1 MFQETANDWLIRC
14 WNFEREVSMKI
25 AEVLVLPAQNV
36 RSSLTTP
43 GDIRSDI
50 AFQNDI
56 NNLLARIEEAKL
68 PWTAA
73 SRLVSFGTEP
83 EVVAQPR
90 RQSATPPLRVFDGGA
105 APTRLTVTEGR
116 PAEPA
121 TVPVAAPPP
130 RRMRRRA

>member
-1 MFQETANDWLIRC
+1 
-14 WNFEREVSMKI
+14 MKI

-56 NNLLARIEEAKL
+56 NNLLARIEEVKL

-73 SRLVSFGTEP
+73 SLLVSFGDGAPGRGATEASQRHTD
-83 EVVAQPR
+83 V
-90 RQSATPPLRVFDGGA
+90 
-105 APTRLTVTEGR
+105 TRF
-116 PAEPA
+116 
-121 TVPVAAPPP
+121 
-130 RRMRRRA
+130 

>member
-1 MFQETANDWLIRC
+1 
-14 WNFEREVSMKI
+14 MKI

-56 NNLLARIEEAKL
+56 NNLLARIEEVKL

-73 SRLVSFGTEP
+73 SLLVSFGADN

-90 RQSATPPLRVFDGGA
+90 RHTVTPPLRIFDGGA
-105 APTRLTVTEGR
+105 APARPAVTEAR
-116 PAEPA
+116 SPVTEVVPAEPVVA
-121 TVPVAAPPP
+121 VVAAPAP

>member
-1 MFQETANDWLIRC
+1 
-14 WNFEREVSMKI
+14 MKI

-56 NNLLARIEEAKL
+56 NNLLARIEEVKS

-73 SRLVSFGTEP
+73 SLLVSFGTES
-83 EVVAQPR
+83 EVVAQPKR
-90 RQSATPPLRVFDGGA
+90 HTATPPLRVFDGGA
-105 APTRLTVTEGR
+105 SSSRQDVTEAR
-116 PAEPA
+116 PAEVA
-121 TVPVAAPPP
+121 VVPVAAP
-130 RRMRRRA
+130 RRARRRAG

>member
-1 MFQETANDWLIRC
+1 
-14 WNFEREVSMKI
+14 MKI

-56 NNLLARIEEAKL
+56 NNLLARIEEVKS

-73 SRLVSFGTEP
+73 SLLVSFGAEN

-90 RQSATPPLRVFDGGA
+90 RHSATPPLRVFDGGA
-105 APTRLTVTEGR
+105 SPPRQDVTESR
-116 PAEPA
+116 PVEVAVVAPA
-121 TVPVAAPPP
+121 A
-130 RRMRRRA
+130 RRARRRAG

>member
-1 MFQETANDWLIRC
+1 
-14 WNFEREVSMKI
+14 MKI

-56 NNLLARIEEAKL
+56 NNLLARIEEVKL

-73 SRLVSFGTEP
+73 SLLVSFGDEQQT
-83 EVVAQPR
+83 VAQPR
-90 RQSATPPLRVFDGGA
+90 RHSATRPLRVFDGGA
-105 APTRLTVTEGR
+105 SPARQDVTEAR
-116 PAEPA
+116 PPEDAVVPA
-121 TVPVAAPPP
+121 PAP
-130 RRMRRRA
+130 RRARRRAG

>member
-1 MFQETANDWLIRC
+1 MIGSFVAAISS
-14 WNFEREVSMKI
+14 REVSMKI

-56 NNLLARIEEAKL
+56 NNLLARIEEVKL

-73 SRLVSFGTEP
+73 SLLVSFGDEQQ
-83 EVVAQPR
+83 VVAQPR
-90 RQSATPPLRVFDGGA
+90 RHSATRSLRILDGGA
-105 APTRLTVTEGR
+105 SPIRQDVAEDAEAQVEVAPV
-116 PAEPA
+116 
-121 TVPVAAPPP
+121 
-130 RRMRRRA
+130 RRRARRRA

>member
-1 MFQETANDWLIRC
+1 
-14 WNFEREVSMKI
+14 MKI

-56 NNLLARIEEAKL
+56 NNLLARIEEVKL

-73 SRLVSFGTEP
+73 SLLVSFGE
-83 EVVAQPR
+83 EHQVVAQPR
-90 RQSATPPLRVFDGGA
+90 RHSVTRPLRVFDGGA
-105 APTRLTVTEGR
+105 SQSRQDVTE
-116 PAEPA
+116 AEA
-121 TVPVAAPPP
+121 TVPAVLAVAPAP
-130 RRMRRRA
+130 RRARRRAG

>member
-1 MFQETANDWLIRC
+1 MIGSFVAGFSR
-14 WNFEREVSMKI
+14 REVSMKI
-25 AEVLVLPAQNV
+25 ADCLVLPAQNV

-73 SRLVSFGTEP
+73 SLLVSFGAEGP
-83 EVVAQPR
+83 VVAQPKR
-90 RQSATPPLRVFDGGA
+90 HSVTPPLRIFDGGA
-105 APTRLTVTEGR
+105 AAARPGVTEAR
-116 PAEPA
+116 PVEAAAKVAPA
-121 TVPVAAPPP
+121 P
-130 RRMRRRA
+130 RRARRRA

>member
-1 MFQETANDWLIRC
+1 
-14 WNFEREVSMKI
+14 MKI

-56 NNLLARIEEAKL
+56 NNLLARIEEVKL

-73 SRLVSFGTEP
+73 SLLVSFGMEGA
-83 EVVAQPR
+83 VVAQPR
-90 RQSATPPLRVFDGGA
+90 RHSVTIPLRIFDGGA
-105 APTRLTVTEGR
+105 VPARASVTEAR
-116 PAEPA
+116 PAEAAAVPA
-121 TVPVAAPPP
+121 P

>member
-1 MFQETANDWLIRC
+1 
-14 WNFEREVSMKI
+14 MKI
-25 AEVLVLPAQNV
+25 ADCLVLPAQNV

-73 SRLVSFGTEP
+73 SLLVSFGAEGP
-83 EVVAQPR
+83 VVAQPKR
-90 RQSATPPLRVFDGGA
+90 HSVTPPLRIFDGGA
-105 APTRLTVTEGR
+105 AAARSGVSEAR
-116 PAEPA
+116 PVE
-121 TVPVAAPPP
+121 PVAIVAPPP
-130 RRMRRRA
+130 RRARRRA

>member
-1 MFQETANDWLIRC
+1 
-14 WNFEREVSMKI
+14 MKI
-25 AEVLVLPAQNV
+25 AEVEVLPAQSV

-56 NNLLARIEEAKL
+56 NNLLARIEEVKL

-73 SRLVSFGTEP
+73 SLLVSFGAES

-90 RQSATPPLRVFDGGA
+90 RPSVTPPLRVFDGGVATGRAPA
-105 APTRLTVTEGR
+105 AIAH
-116 PAEPA
+116 PADA
-121 TVPVAAPPP
+121 ADVAAPPP
-130 RRMRRRA
+130 RRVRRRA

>member
-1 MFQETANDWLIRC
+1 
-14 WNFEREVSMKI
+14 MKI
-25 AEVLVLPAQNV
+25 AEVEVLPAQSV

-73 SRLVSFGTEP
+73 SLLVSFGADSEP
-83 EVVAQPR
+83 VAQPR
-90 RQSATPPLRVFDGGA
+90 RTSVTPPLRVFDGGA
-105 APTRLTVTEGR
+105 TVSANR
-116 PAEPA
+116 PASTGSRVPA
-121 TVPVAAPPP
+121 ESEKESAEGGAIAAAPPP

>member
-1 MFQETANDWLIRC
+1 
-14 WNFEREVSMKI
+14 MKI
-25 AEVLVLPAQNV
+25 AEVEVLPAQSV

-56 NNLLARIEEAKL
+56 NNLLARIEEVKL

-73 SRLVSFGTEP
+73 SLLVSFGAES

-90 RQSATPPLRVFDGGA
+90 RPSVTPPLRVFDGGGA
-105 APTRLTVTEGR
+105 AGR
-116 PAEPA
+116 APAATAHPA
-121 TVPVAAPPP
+121 DAADVAAPPP
-130 RRMRRRA
+130 RRVRRRA

>member
-1 MFQETANDWLIRC
+1 
-14 WNFEREVSMKI
+14 MKI

-56 NNLLARIEEAKL
+56 NNLLARIEEVKL

-73 SRLVSFGTEP
+73 SLLVSFGTEGA
-83 EVVAQPR
+83 VVAQPKR
-90 RQSATPPLRVFDGGA
+90 HSVTTPLRIFDGGA
-105 APTRLTVTEGR
+105 APARAAVTD
-116 PAEPA
+116 AEA
-121 TVPVAAPPP
+121 PVARPP
-130 RRMRRRA
+130 RRARRRA

>member
-1 MFQETANDWLIRC
+1 MIGSFVAAISSC
-14 WNFEREVSMKI
+14 EVSMKI

-56 NNLLARIEEAKL
+56 NSLLARIEEAKL

-73 SRLVSFGTEP
+73 SLLVSFGAEN

-90 RQSATPPLRVFDGGA
+90 RHSVTPPLRVFDGGA
-105 APTRLTVTEGR
+105 SAARQDVTEAR
-116 PAEPA
+116 PAEA
-121 TVPVAAPPP
+121 VVIAKAAP
-130 RRMRRRA
+130 RRVRRRAV

>member
-1 MFQETANDWLIRC
+1 
-14 WNFEREVSMKI
+14 MKI

-56 NNLLARIEEAKL
+56 NNLLARIEEVKL

-73 SRLVSFGTEP
+73 SRLVSFGTEGT
-83 EVVAQPR
+83 VVAQPR
-90 RQSATPPLRVFDGGA
+90 RHSVTTPLRIFDGGA
-105 APTRLTVTEGR
+105 APTRAPVTEAH
-116 PAEPA
+116 PPEAA
-121 TVPVAAPPP
+121 AAPAP
-130 RRMRRRA
+130 RRVRRRA

>member
-1 MFQETANDWLIRC
+1 
-14 WNFEREVSMKI
+14 MKI

-56 NNLLARIEEAKL
+56 NNLLARIEEVKL

-73 SRLVSFGTEP
+73 SLLVSFGTDGA
-83 EVVAQPR
+83 VVAQPKR
-90 RQSATPPLRVFDGGA
+90 HSVTRQLRIFDGGA
-105 APTRLTVTEGR
+105 APARPAVTEGD
-116 PAEPA
+116 A
-121 TVPVAAPPP
+121 TVAPTP
-130 RRMRRRA
+130 RRARRRA